1 MNYYEYAS
9 SWPSLNSVVWY
20 YWKVRQLE
28 LITSMNPVPL
38 SHVEICWNLLKFV
51 EICWNVLI
59 CVEIYWHVL
68 KCVESSTTTTRNRT
82 PDHQHNSSVVL
93 MCFPGIE
100 PSSSSSSRNW
110 VMLKFVEICWNV
122 LICVEICWHMLKF
135 VEIKIYSYFNMWS
148 VGLKVGVWRTF
159 LVPLL
164 VYWVVAVLC
173 RYY

>member
-38 SHVEICWNLLKFV
+38 SHVEICWNVLK
-51 EICWNVLI
+51 

-68 KCVESSTTTTRNRT
+68 KCVESSTTTTTRNRT
-82 PDHQHNSSVVL
+82 PDHQHNSTVVL
-93 MCFPGIE
+93 MCHARESNP
-100 PSSSSSSRNW
+100 
-110 VMLKFVEICWNV
+110 VVVVVVVEIESCWN
-122 LICVEICWHMLKF
+122 LLKCVEIYWHVLKC
-135 VEIKIYSYFNMWS
+135 VEIKIYSYFNMS

-159 LVPLL
+159 LVPG
-164 VYWVVAVLC
+164 YQ
-173 RYY
+173 